1 MSIKKRLE
9 YEDIVKDI
17 LDNEEFKKLHLE
29 PHHGISRYEHV
40 LRVSKVSYFLA
51 KNLKLGHL
59 EEITRA
65 ALLHDFYFDKDLVE
79 YDAYEKLSIHPEL
92 SLNMASNYY
101 DLTPLEKDIIVK
113 HMYPHTKAKPKYVGS
128 YLVSI
133 CDKLVATYEMAR
145 FKVSLRLGIYLIFIY
160 NVVSIRMQQ

>member
-1 MSIKKRLE
+1 MFSLASAGTIAACIFLLGTFYSVVANFQYMVKEMEKTISIT
-9 YEDIVKDI
+9 V
-17 LDNEEFKKLHLE
+17 F
-29 PHHGISRYEHV
+29 
-40 LRVSKVSYFLA
+40 
-51 KNLKLGHL
+51 
-59 EEITRA
+59 
-65 ALLHDFYFDKDLVE
+65 FDKDLEE
-79 YDAYEKLSIHPEL
+79 YNAYEKLSIHPEL
-92 SLNMASNYY
+92 ALNKASNYY
-101 DLTPLEKDIIVK
+101 DLTALEKDIIVK